1 MHFFSISNIEIKLR
15 INKYQKLPFYQK
27 NIIRNHNSINIHPKK
42 KIYNK
47 KNFLFR
53 KQYNNKKVI
62 LIQTVFRGY
71 IYRIKL
77 YNKLKKLTCITVFYQ
92 TINSILLKRKK
103 YVFKGW
109 LYLIDVQNKKKKNKN
124 VLLKSNEI
132 SLYIKENSNKIQNLI
147 DKNNK
152 MRLQLSE
159 LLINNTKLK
168 IEVNNYKE
176 IESKYNQLLIQFE
189 KLKNINDNLIN
200 ENNALLNEINS
211 LKTKNKQIINNFCI
225 SPQNNIYFKN
235 CETKTKNNK
244 TKVLEICKKIN
255 NISILNKKKL
265 IKSRN
270 NSLVERKA
278 NNVNN
283 FYNFR
288 DSEINNKL
296 KNFCLTKKGD
306 KLSNKNFRLI
316 IVKKINFFIKRV
328 PKTEED

>member
-1 MHFFSISNIEIKLR
+1 M
-15 INKYQKLPFYQK
+15 
-27 NIIRNHNSINIHPKK
+27 
-42 KIYNK
+42 
-47 KNFLFR
+47 
-53 KQYNNKKVI
+53 
-62 LIQTVFRGY
+62 
-71 IYRIKL
+71 
-77 YNKLKKLTCITVFYQ
+77 
-92 TINSILLKRKK
+92 
-103 YVFKGW
+103 
-109 LYLIDVQNKKKKNKN
+109 
-124 VLLKSNEI
+124 
-132 SLYIKENSNKIQNLI
+132 
-147 DKNNK
+147 
-152 MRLQLSE
+152 
-159 LLINNTKLK
+159 
-168 IEVNNYKE
+168 
-176 IESKYNQLLIQFE
+176 
-189 KLKNINDNLIN
+189 KNINDNLIN

-278 NNVNN
+278 NSINN
-283 FYNFR
+283 FYNFQ